1 MAAEPHGAAEFYG
14 TTHGTVAGRLLRE
27 RLRLLWPDV
36 RGQSVLGCGHATPY
50 LRLWREQ
57 AGRCI
62 AVTPASRAVAR
73 WPAGAP
79 NLTCAAEEQ
88 ALPFPDLF
96 FDRILLVHALETADN
111 ARGFLREI
119 WRVLRDDGTLLVVA
133 PNRRGLWAHAENTPF
148 GHGEPFSAG
157 QIGRLLTASLFRV
170 ERRDAA
176 LFIPPTHMRLVLRGA
191 SLIERVG
198 HRVAPRFAGVT
209 ITEAVKD
216 LYGAVPADAVPRRRH
231 VFAEAA

>member
-1 MAAEPHGAAEFYG
+1 MGADAHLAAEFYV
-14 TTHGTVAGRLLRE
+14 TTRGNVAGRLVRE
-27 RLRLLWPDV
+27 RLRLLWPDL

-57 AGRCI
+57 AARCI
-62 AVTPASRAVAR
+62 ALTPTPLRVAR

-79 NLTCAAEEQ
+79 NLSCAAEEH

-96 FDRILLVHALETADN
+96 FDRILLVHALETAEN

-119 WRVLRDDGTLLVVA
+119 WRVLRDDGSLLVVA
-133 PNRRGLWAHAENTPF
+133 PNRRGLWAHAESTPF

-157 QIGRLLTASLFRV
+157 QISRLLTASLFRV

-176 LFIPPTHMRLVLRGA
+176 LFIPPTNLRLVLRGA
-191 SLIERVG
+191 SLIERAG
-198 HRVAPRFAGVT
+198 HRVVPRFAGVT

-216 LYGAVPADAVPRRRH
+216 LYGAVPADMVPRRRQ
-231 VFAEAA
+231 VLAEMA